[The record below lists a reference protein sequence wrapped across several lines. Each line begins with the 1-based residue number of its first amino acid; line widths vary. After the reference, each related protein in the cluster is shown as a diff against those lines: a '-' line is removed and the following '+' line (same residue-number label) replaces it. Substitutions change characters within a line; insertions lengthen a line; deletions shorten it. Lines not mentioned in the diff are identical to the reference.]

1 MHILHITISCFQISF
16 TSVTIIVNKLHVC
29 SFKLLILTERQKK
42 QKIYSSFVREKIR
55 LSTPCECKELTTDC
69 KLPLER

>member
-29 SFKLLILTERQKK
+29 SFKLLILTKK
-42 QKIYSSFVREKIR
+42 QKKHNFYFIIVREKIR